1 MTTANIE
8 SKTIAKPVASILV
21 NEPEQLTPL
30 TKLTPEDQIILEEFY
45 STAINKLEAIQ

>member
-8 SKTIAKPVASILV
+8 SKTIAKPVASLLV
-21 NEPEQLTPL
+21 NEPEELTPL

-45 STAINKLEAIQ
+45 STSINQLKTI